1 LWKKDLF
8 FKSRSFFYIRQS
20 LSKAII
26 FELARK
32 ICTFGTPKIN
42 SISLKSR
49 NTIIFLVFSLILI
62 GLFIADLAWGSIHI
76 SLREIVDVFT
86 GHKDNIIN
94 AEILLNFRLPKAITA
109 ILAGASLS
117 VAGLM
122 MQTLFRNPLADPYI
136 LGVSSGSSLGVALIT
151 MASATLP
158 AVLVNSGWA
167 MIIAAVAGAALVL
180 VLVVGVSFRVRN
192 SVSLLIVGIMF
203 GTIAGSVVSVLQNF
217 SNPDAIKLFVM
228 WTFGSLSSVTWAYM
242 QVLLPVSVLGLGIA
256 FFLHKKLD
264 GLLLGDNYARGLGIS
279 IIPTRFIIVI
289 ATGLLA
295 GGITAFTGP
304 IAFVG
309 VAIPHIVRGVFRSS
323 THRILLPGSV
333 LCGASLLLMCDIIS
347 QIPAYTLPIN
357 TISSLFG
364 APIILWIILKK
375 H

>member
-1 LWKKDLF
+1 M
-8 FKSRSFFYIRQS
+8 
-20 LSKAII
+20 
-26 FELARK
+26 
-32 ICTFGTPKIN
+32 
-42 SISLKSR
+42 KSR
-49 NTIIFLVFSLILI
+49 NTIIFLVLSLILI

>member
-1 LWKKDLF
+1 MKSGNITLF
-8 FKSRSFFYIRQS
+8 FLLS
-20 LSKAII
+20 L
-26 FELARK
+26 
-32 ICTFGTPKIN
+32 
-42 SISLKSR
+42 
-49 NTIIFLVFSLILI
+49 VLIV
-62 GLFIADLAWGSIHI
+62 LFIVDLAWGSIHI
-76 SLREIVDVFT
+76 SFSEIIAVFS
-86 GHKDNIIN
+86 GNDQNVIN
-94 AEILLNFRLPKAITA
+94 SEILLNFRLPKAITA
-109 ILAGASLS
+109 VLAGASLS

-151 MASATLP
+151 MASALLP
-158 AVLVNSGWA
+158 SVLVNSGWA

-180 VLVVGVSFRVRN
+180 LLVVGVSFRIRN

-228 WTFGSLSSVTWAYM
+228 WTFGSLSSVTWNYM
-242 QVLLPVSVLGLGIA
+242 QVLLPVSLTGLSTA
-256 FFLHKKLD
+256 FVLHKKLD

-279 IIPTRFIIVI
+279 IIRTRFVIVI

-309 VAIPHIVRGVFRSS
+309 VAIPHIVRGIFKTS
-323 THRILLPGSV
+323 THKILLPGSV
-333 LCGASLLLMCDIIS
+333 LCGASLLLVCDIIS

-375 H
+375 R